1 LGVIP
6 ISFIPEIFV
15 RLSYEKGFAFFRVR
29 GYNLSIKSRRNSK
42 MKFKPDVITNQVAI
56 GTLNVG
62 DTFID
67 AFNFDETKVLMVIK
81 KNGYD
86 CAVEFGIPE
95 ENIAVVDLTTGE
107 LWAYKSDEGVIK
119 VEVGEITYKRE

>member
-1 LGVIP
+1 
-6 ISFIPEIFV
+6 
-15 RLSYEKGFAFFRVR
+15 
-29 GYNLSIKSRRNSK
+29 
-42 MKFKPDVITNQVAI
+42 MKFKPDVITNQVEI

-67 AFNFDETKVLMVIK
+67 TFNFDETKVLMVIK

-86 CAVEFGIPE
+86 CAVEFEIPE

-107 LWAYKSDEGVIK
+107 LWSYRSDEGVIK
-119 VEVGEITYKRE
+119 VEVGEIIYKRE

>member
-1 LGVIP
+1 
-6 ISFIPEIFV
+6 
-15 RLSYEKGFAFFRVR
+15 
-29 GYNLSIKSRRNSK
+29 
-42 MKFKPDVITNQVAI
+42 MKFIPDVITNQVAI

-67 AFNFDETKVLMVIK
+67 TFDFDETKVFMVIK

-86 CAVEFGIPE
+86 CAVEFENPD

-107 LWAYKSDEGVIK
+107 LWAYRSGEGVIK
-119 VEVGEITYKRE
+119 VEVGEITYKRK

>member
-1 LGVIP
+1 
-6 ISFIPEIFV
+6 
-15 RLSYEKGFAFFRVR
+15 
-29 GYNLSIKSRRNSK
+29 
-42 MKFKPDVITNQVAI
+42 MKFKPDVITNEVEI

-81 KNGYD
+81 KDGYD
-86 CAVEFGIPE
+86 CAIEFEIPE

-107 LWAYKSDEGVIK
+107 LWSYRSDECVIK
-119 VEVGEITYKRE
+119 VKVGEIIYKRE